1 MTPWRFAWVLLVMAA
16 VAAWQATVIPE
27 SAIQMTVGASAVPIA
42 VVSLLL
48 ALGLLYAVSAWRGKQ
63 ADEGL
68 EEGQTPLA
76 GSTKRLLTLLGGG
89 LAFMIGL
96 PWLGFVIPATAC
108 GMCVAS
114 SFDAPFSLK
123 SLLICGAIALVFW
136 VLFSQIL
143 GVGLG
148 PASPFGV

>member
-1 MTPWRFAWVLLVMAA
+1 MTPWRFAWVLLILGT

-42 VVSLLL
+42 VVGLLL
-48 ALGLLYAVSAWRGKQ
+48 AVTLMYSFSAWRGKQ
-63 ADEGL
+63 ADESL
-68 EEGQTPLA
+68 EEGQSPLA
-76 GSTKRLLTLLGGG
+76 GSGVRLLSLLGGG

-96 PWLGFVIPATAC
+96 PWLGFVLPATLC
-108 GMCVAS
+108 GMGVAR
-114 SFDAPFSLK
+114 SFDAPIGVK
-123 SLLICGAIALVFW
+123 SFLICGAIALVFW